1 MSTPTTEVNIP
12 TLEESKTLSVA
23 DKAFLREVAAKIRD
37 VEPEAEILLYG
48 SRARGDAREDSDW
61 DLFLVLPERPDRTR
75 RHALYAATDEY
86 MYDERTYLSMLVE
99 HRERYRERA
108 PWHAFLHNVH
118 EDAVRL

>member
-1 MSTPTTEVNIP
+1 MSTPALDIEIP
-12 TLEESKTLSVA
+12 TLASSTALSDG
-23 DKAFLREVAAKIRD
+23 DKAFLREVAAKIRA

-61 DLFLVLPERPDRTR
+61 DLFLVLPERPDLAR
-75 RHALYAATDEY
+75 RQALYAATGDY

>member
-1 MSTPTTEVNIP
+1 MSTSTIEVNIP
-12 TLEESKTLSVA
+12 SLEESDVLSA
-23 DKAFLREVAAKIRD
+23 EDKAFLREVAAKIRA

-61 DLFLVLPERPDRTR
+61 DLFVVLPERPDTAR
-75 RHALYAATDEY
+75 RHALYAATGDY

>member
-1 MSTPTTEVNIP
+1 MATPTTATNIP
-12 TLEESKTLSVA
+12 TLEESHTLSVA
-23 DKAFLREVAAKIRD
+23 DKAFLREVATKIRG

-61 DLFLVLPERPDRTR
+61 DLFLILPERPDAVR
-75 RHALYAATDEY
+75 RHALYAATGEY
-86 MYDERTYLSMLVE
+86 MYDERTYLSILIE